1 MAQGMSAAATR
12 LSGAP
17 QAPRLVFVVPV
28 HDEAE
33 NLPRLLADFQARP
46 QLLSNAGRLIVVDDG
61 STDET
66 PALLQGYRGALPLE
80 VVRLAHNQ
88 GPGAAFRQGFAAAL
102 TGADDNTL
110 VVTME
115 GDTTSDLDALPAML
129 ERAAAGADLVLAD
142 WRMVNVGAVRRTLSL
157 AAGIVVR
164 RGLGLNAKT
173 VSSFFRVYRSSAL
186 HRGFDRYGDDFL
198 RESGFACKA
207 EILVKLVALGVR
219 VEEVPVPLDWSRR
232 LGKSQMPVL
241 RTMLE
246 YWRMLLRLRLSR
258 GLLSS

>member
-1 MAQGMSAAATR
+1 MTAAATG
-12 LSGAP
+12 LYGGSK
-17 QAPRLVFVVPV
+17 APRLVFVVPV

-46 QLLSNAGRLIVVDDG
+46 QLLSDAGRLIVVDDG

-66 PALLQGYRGALPLE
+66 PALLQGYRGSLPLE

-88 GPGAAFRQGFAAAL
+88 GPGAAFRHGFAAAL
-102 TGADDNTL
+102 AGADDNTL

-129 ERAAAGADLVLAD
+129 GRAAAGADLVLAD
-142 WRMVNVGAVRRTLSL
+142 WRMVNVGAFRRTLSL
-157 AAGIVVR
+157 AAGVVVR

-173 VSSFFRVYRSSAL
+173 VSSFFRVYRTSAL
-186 HRGFDRYGDDFL
+186 QLGFDRYGDDFV
-198 RESGFACKA
+198 RETGFACKA
-207 EILVKLVALGVR
+207 EILVKLVALGAR

-241 RTMLE
+241 RTMLD
-246 YWRMLLRLRLSR
+246 YWRMLLRLRLSG